1 MSFKKYHYKLID
13 LNIYVFQLIAVVIID
28 VLIDPPLAIGNL
40 TRWDS
45 ISSSHDPGTC
55 PHLAHFQPLT
65 WNQSLVQEIL
75 VLFSE
80 KHT

>member
-1 MSFKKYHYKLID
+1 M
-13 LNIYVFQLIAVVIID
+13 FQLIAVVIID
-28 VLIDPPLAIGNL
+28 VPVDPSLTTGSL

-45 ISSSHDPGTC
+45 TSSHDPGTC
-55 PHLAHFQPLT
+55 PHLTHFLPLT
-65 WNQSLVQEIL
+65 WNQPLVQEIL